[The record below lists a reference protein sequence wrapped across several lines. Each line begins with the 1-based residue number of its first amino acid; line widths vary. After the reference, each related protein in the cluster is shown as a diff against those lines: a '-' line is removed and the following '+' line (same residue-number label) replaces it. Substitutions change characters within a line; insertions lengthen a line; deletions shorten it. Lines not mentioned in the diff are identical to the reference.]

1 MKGRNCPNCGAP
13 LDSAVCKCS
22 YCGTSYFD
30 ISAIDADSGEP
41 FYLKI
46 RTRMRGKPAI
56 VTALVCAN
64 PSITM
69 SMCPG
74 NGPSFSME
82 FEACRIVNES
92 RPKFMVEFME
102 EEK

>member
-1 MKGRNCPNCGAP
+1 MKGRNCPNCGAA

-30 ISAIDADSGEP
+30 ISAIDTDSGKP

-56 VTALVCAN
+56 VTALVYAN
-64 PSITM
+64 PSTTM
-69 SMCPG
+69 SMRPG
-74 NGPSFSME
+74 EELSFSME
-82 FEACRIVNES
+82 FEACRTLNES
-92 RPKFMVEFME
+92 KPKFMVEFME